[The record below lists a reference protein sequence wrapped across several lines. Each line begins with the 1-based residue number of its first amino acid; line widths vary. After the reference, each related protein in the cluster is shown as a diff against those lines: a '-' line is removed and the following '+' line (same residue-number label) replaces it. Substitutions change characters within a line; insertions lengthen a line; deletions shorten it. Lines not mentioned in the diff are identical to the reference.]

1 MWDRDDWDRFLDK
14 ATLVA
19 LMSPLALGLLLF
31 GGVRTSD
38 FAGML
43 SFAGVA
49 LALAALRLWTAGTPR
64 LLLHPVLVPAAGF
77 LGYAVWRTQTAP
89 VGYPAEQEFLLLVLV
104 AIVFWVG
111 LQSLYRQEAVQMV
124 THVLVTLGT
133 LVAAY
138 ALIQWVSNSNRVLWM
153 TQPPQYFKRAGGT
166 FVNPNHLAG
175 FLSLILPLA
184 ISQVFVGRGGAL
196 LKVLYTYASLMMLG
210 AVGVTMSRGG
220 WMAVGVGLVSLLGW
234 LAWRR
239 WELRIPVAITAA
251 VLLLG
256 GWNFLERSEKARAR
270 IENVNR
276 DGNIDSGQGRGVI
289 WGPAWAMWKDHA
301 WLGVGPGQ
309 FDVRFPQYRGPRNQ
323 TSPVWVHNDYLNLLV
338 DYGVVG
344 AVLAA
349 AVLAAFG
356 WGVVRSLKYVERG
369 SGDLGTRS
377 SNRTAFYLGSTV
389 GLGSLALHVVVD
401 FDLHIPAIA
410 VAASL
415 VAALLASHLRHATER
430 FWFGAGVFSRILVT
444 LATAAIL
451 VWLSG
456 EVWTLGREGL
466 ALNRAAAQTVVTDA
480 YIAEMKAAALARPD
494 NPKTAF
500 QLGENLRRAS
510 FDGEIAWRELALEA
524 VEWLDR
530 AAGLDPYSART
541 QLALGQTHRWL
552 RDPDKAA
559 IALQKAEQLGPND
572 IEIASNLAWYALQD
586 GRIEEARRLAK
597 RSLEWQWWSNDMAR
611 AVLEEIEAQGRLAA
625 PQIP

>member
-1 MWDRDDWDRFLDK
+1 MWDRDDWDKFLDK

-19 LMSPLALGLLLF
+19 LVSTLGLGLLFF

-43 SFAGVA
+43 LLAGVA
-49 LALAALRLWTAGTPR
+49 LGLTAVRLWTAGTPR

-77 LGYAVWRTQTAP
+77 LGYAVWRTQQAP
-89 VGYPAEQEFLLLVLV
+89 VGYPAEKELLLLVLV
-104 AIVFWVG
+104 AVIFWVG
-111 LQSLYRQEAVQMV
+111 LQSLYRQETVQNA
-124 THVLVTLGT
+124 THVLVAFGT

-138 ALIQWVSNSNRVLWM
+138 ALIQWVSNSNRVLWL

-175 FLSLILPLA
+175 FLSLVLPLA
-184 ISQVFVGRGGAL
+184 VAQVFVGRGGAL

-220 WMAVGVGLVSLLGW
+220 WLAVGVGLASLLGW
-234 LAWRR
+234 LGWRR

-251 VLLLG
+251 VLVLG

-270 IENVNR
+270 IENLNR
-276 DGNIDSGQGRGVI
+276 DGNIDSGQGRGVL
-289 WGPAWAMWKDHA
+289 WGPAWAMWKDHV
-301 WLGVGPGQ
+301 WMGVGPGQ

-323 TSPVWVHNDYLNLLV
+323 TFPGWVHNDYLNLLV

-344 AVLAA
+344 AGLAA
-349 AVLAAFG
+349 ATLLAFG

-389 GLGSLALHVVVD
+389 GLGSLAVHVVVD

-410 VAASL
+410 VVVSL

-430 FWFGAGVFSRILVT
+430 FWFGAGPFSRVLLT
-444 LATAAIL
+444 LATGA
-451 VWLSG
+451 VVYWLAG
-456 EVWTLGREGL
+456 EVWTFGREGL
-466 ALNRAAAQTVVTDA
+466 ALNRAAVQKEVTDTL
-480 YIAEMKAAALARPD
+480 IADLKAAAAARPD
-494 NPKTAF
+494 NPKTAYE
-500 QLGENLRRAS
+500 LGENLRRAS
-510 FDGEIAWRELALEA
+510 FEGEVTWRELATEA
-524 VEWLDR
+524 VQWLER
-530 AAGLDPYSART
+530 AAVLDPYSART

-552 RDPDKAA
+552 RDPEKGA

-572 IEIASNLAWYALQD
+572 ILIASNLAWYALQD
-586 GRIEEARRLAK
+586 GRLEEARRLAK

-611 AVLEEIEAQGRLAA
+611 AVLEDIERQGLLTT
-625 PQIP
+625 PQTP

>member
-19 LMSPLALGLLLF
+19 LMSPLAWGLLLF

-77 LGYAVWRTQTAP
+77 LGYAVWRTLTAP

-124 THVLVTLGT
+124 THVLVTLAT

-153 TQPPQYFKRAGGT
+153 AQPPQYFKRAGGT

-184 ISQVFVGRGGAL
+184 IAQVFVGRGGAL

-289 WGPAWAMWKDHA
+289 WGPAWAMWKDHV

-338 DYGVVG
+338 DYGIAG
-344 AVLAA
+344 AGLAA
-349 AVLAAFG
+349 AVLVAFG

-389 GLGSLALHVVVD
+389 GLGSLALHVFVD

-410 VAASL
+410 VAASI

-430 FWFGAGVFSRILVT
+430 FWFGAGLFSRILLT
-444 LATAAIL
+444 LTTASVL

-456 EVWTLGREGL
+456 EVWTLGREGV
-466 ALNRAAAQTVVTDA
+466 ALNRASAQRVVTDT
-480 YIAEMKAAALARPD
+480 YIANMKAAALARPD

-510 FDGEIAWRELALEA
+510 FDGEIAWRELAMEA

-530 AAGLDPYSART
+530 AAVLDPYSART

-586 GRIEEARRLAK
+586 GHIEDARRLAK
-597 RSLEWQWWSNDMAR
+597 RSLELQWWSNDMAR
-611 AVLEEIEAQGRLAA
+611 AVLEEIEAQGRLAV
-625 PQIP
+625 PQTP